1 MSTRDSLIL
10 GGEPRVFLL
19 PPEAALREKARG
31 MRRLSVLLLV
41 LVIVLV
47 GAGYGWAFYKNAD
60 AQGALASSQAQTKS
74 LVTQRQK
81 YAKATTVASRVSD
94 VEASKKLGA
103 STEVL
108 WADLINSVRS
118 SLPEG
123 VLIES
128 ATMKARAPWEPELE
142 PAGPL
147 RQPRVAT
154 VTIVISSPTILDAT
168 AIVRSLVNVPGF
180 ADATPDSVTEADG
193 LYSTSVTLNVN
204 EKALSNRFADDKT
217 EASK

>member
-1 MSTRDSLIL
+1 MSSKKPLAL

-19 PPEAALREKARG
+19 PPEAAQREKARG
-31 MRRLSVLLLV
+31 ARRLSSLLLV

-47 GAGYGWAFYKNAD
+47 GAGYGYAFSLNTA
-60 AQGALASSQAQTKS
+60 AQGALTEAQSQSAA
-74 LVTQRQK
+74 LVKQRTQ
-81 YAKATTVASRVSD
+81 YSKAITVAAKVSD
-94 VEASKKLGA
+94 VTQARALGA

-108 WADLINSVRS
+108 WADLMSAVRS
-118 SLPEG
+118 SLPDG

-128 ATMKARAPWEPELE
+128 ATMKARAPWEPELL

-147 RQPRVAT
+147 REPRVAT
-154 VTIVISSPTILDAT
+154 LTFVISSPTILDAT

-193 LYSTSVTLNVN
+193 IYSTTVTLNVDK
-204 EKALSNRFADDKT
+204 KALSNRFATDSK

>member
-1 MSTRDSLIL
+1 MSGKKSLTL
-10 GGEPRVFLL
+10 GGAPRVFLL

-31 MRRLSVLLLV
+31 MRRLSILLLI
-41 LVIVLV
+41 LVIVVV

-60 AQGALASSQAQTKS
+60 AQSALASSQSQTKS
-74 LVTQRQK
+74 LTAQRQK
-81 YAKATTVASRVSD
+81 YAKATTVAAQVSD
-94 VEASKKLGA
+94 AEESKKLGT

-108 WADLINSVRS
+108 WAGLIDAVRG
-118 SLPEG
+118 SLPDG

-128 ATMKARAPWEPELE
+128 ATMKARAPWEPELA

-147 RQPRVAT
+147 REPRVAT

-180 ADATPDSVTEADG
+180 ADATPDSVTETDG

-204 EKALSNRFADDKT
+204 KKALSNRFTTETT
-217 EASK
+217 EAAK

>member
-1 MSTRDSLIL
+1 M
-10 GGEPRVFLL
+10 
-19 PPEAALREKARG
+19 
-31 MRRLSVLLLV
+31 
-41 LVIVLV
+41 
-47 GAGYGWAFYKNAD
+47 
-60 AQGALASSQAQTKS
+60 
-74 LVTQRQK
+74 
-81 YAKATTVASRVSD
+81 SD
-94 VEASKKLGA
+94 VTEAKTLGA

-108 WADLINSVRS
+108 WSDLISAVRG
-118 SLPEG
+118 SLPDG

-128 ATMKARAPWEPELE
+128 ATMKARAPWEPEFT

-154 VTIVISSPTILDAT
+154 LTFVISSPTILDAT

-193 LYSTSVTLNVN
+193 IYSTTVTLNVN
-204 EKALSNRFADDKT
+204 KKALSNRFAVDTK

>member
-1 MSTRDSLIL
+1 MSGKDSLVL
-10 GGEPRVFLL
+10 GGEPRVSLS

-31 MRRLSVLLLV
+31 MRRLSILLLV
-41 LVIVLV
+41 LVIVMV

-60 AQGALASSQAQTKS
+60 AQSTLAASQVHTKS
-74 LVTQRQK
+74 LTVQRQK
-81 YAKATTVASRVSD
+81 YAKATTVAARVSE
-94 VEASKKLGA
+94 VENSKALGA

-108 WADLINSVRS
+108 WAGLIDSVRS
-118 SLPEG
+118 SLPAG

-128 ATMKARAPWEPELE
+128 ATMKARAPWEPVLA

-147 RQPRVAT
+147 REPRVAT

-180 ADATPDSVTEADG
+180 ADATPDSVTQASG

-204 EKALSNRFADDKT
+204 KKALSNRFATKTT

>member
-1 MSTRDSLIL
+1 MSGKKSLVL

-19 PPEAALREKARG
+19 PPEAAQREKARG
-31 MRRLSVLLLV
+31 ARRLSILLLV
-41 LVIVLV
+41 LVIVAV
-47 GAGYGWAFYKNAD
+47 GAGYGYAFSLNTT
-60 AQGALASSQAQTKS
+60 AQGALAEAQSQSAA
-74 LVTQRQK
+74 LVKQRKQ
-81 YAKATTVASRVSD
+81 YSKATAVAAKVTD
-94 VEASKKLGA
+94 VTDAKTLGA

-108 WADLINSVRS
+108 WSDLISAVRG

-128 ATMKARAPWEPELE
+128 ATMKARAPWEPEML

-147 RQPRVAT
+147 REPRVAT
-154 VTIVISSPTILDAT
+154 LTFVISSPTILDAT
-168 AIVRSLVNVPGF
+168 AIVRSLVDVPGF

-193 LYSTSVTLNVN
+193 IYSTTVTLNVDK
-204 EKALSNRFADDKT
+204 KALSNRFATDSK

>member
-1 MSTRDSLIL
+1 
-10 GGEPRVFLL
+10 
-19 PPEAALREKARG
+19 
-31 MRRLSVLLLV
+31 MRRLSILLLV

-60 AQGALASSQAQTKS
+60 AQGALAASQVQTTS
-74 LVTQRQK
+74 LTTQRQK

-94 VEASKKLGA
+94 VKKSKALGA

-108 WADLINSVRS
+108 WAGLIDSVRS
-118 SLPEG
+118 SLPSG
-123 VLIES
+123 VVIES
-128 ATMKARAPWEPELE
+128 ATMKARAPWEPEMA

-147 RQPRVAT
+147 REPRVAT

-180 ADATPDSVTEADG
+180 ADATPDSVTQATG
-193 LYSTSVTLNVN
+193 LYSTSVTLNVSK
-204 EKALSNRFADDKT
+204 KALSNRFATTT

>member
-1 MSTRDSLIL
+1 MSGKKTLVL
-10 GGEPRVFLL
+10 GGAPRVSLL
-19 PPEAALREKARG
+19 PPEAAQREKARG
-31 MRRLSVLLLV
+31 ARRLSILLLV

-47 GAGYGWAFYKNAD
+47 GAGYGYAFSLNAT
-60 AQGALASSQAQTKS
+60 AQDSLTQAQAQSVS
-74 LVTQRQK
+74 LVKQK
-81 YAKATTVASRVSD
+81 KQYAKATSVASMVSD
-94 VEASKKLGA
+94 VTDAKTLGA

-108 WADLINSVRS
+108 WSDLISAVRG
-118 SLPEG
+118 SLPDG

-128 ATMKARAPWEPELE
+128 ATMKARAPWEPEFT

-154 VTIVISSPTILDAT
+154 LTFVISSPTILDAT

-193 LYSTSVTLNVN
+193 IYSTTVTLNVN
-204 EKALSNRFADDKT
+204 EKALSNRFAVDTK